1 MDYIKISNLIVFA
14 NHGVFK
20 EEKTLGQKFVI
31 DISLGLETQ
40 DAALTNDLDKS
51 VHYGFLSEE
60 VQELFKSKSNDL
72 IETCAEEIA
81 QFILKKYTIVD
92 EVTVSIKKPWAPVHL
107 PLDEVL
113 VQISRKRMRCFLG
126 LGSNLGD
133 STKLLNSAYSKIE
146 NDYTKIINKSSIYT
160 TPAWGLEDQPDFKNS
175 VVEISTTYSLQM
187 LLKHI
192 QKIEL
197 DLGRE
202 RKIHWGPR
210 TIDIDILFVENQ
222 QIYQDNLIVPHP
234 YISERE
240 FVLEPLCEIAP
251 HFIHPTF
258 NKSIRY
264 IYEEFKKSTV
274 K

>member
-1 MDYIKISNLIVFA
+1 MDYIKVSNLIVFA

-31 DISLGLETQ
+31 DINLGLQTQ
-40 DAALTNDLDKS
+40 EAALTNDLEKS
-51 VHYGFLSEE
+51 VHYGFLS
-60 VQELFKSKSNDL
+60 QEIQDLFQSKSNDL

-81 QFILKKYTIVD
+81 QFILYKYSLVD
-92 EVTVSIKKPWAPVHL
+92 EVSITVKKPWAPVHL

-113 VQISRKRMRCFLG
+113 VQITRKRFRCFLG

-133 STKLLNSAYSKIE
+133 SLELLNMAYAKIE
-146 NDYTKIINKSSIYT
+146 DNYTKIIKKSSVYT
-160 TPAWGLEDQPDFKNS
+160 TPAWGLENQPDFKNS
-175 VVEISTTYSLQM
+175 VIEIETTYSPQV
-187 LLKHI
+187 LLKHL
-192 QKIEL
+192 QKIEI

-210 TIDIDILFVENQ
+210 TIDIDILFVEDQ
-222 QIYQDNLIVPHP
+222 KIYQDNLIVPHP
-234 YISERE
+234 YIQERE

-251 HFIHPTF
+251 HFIHPVL
-258 NKSIRY
+258 NKSIRN
-264 IYEEFKKSTV
+264 IYDEFKSTV